1 MIDALGVLG
10 LLLLACHAG
19 AHVAVVASLARD
31 KPARAAFALFFPPAG
46 VVWAW
51 EAGQKKRVIAY
62 GATLVAF
69 ALVISIAALLR

>member
-1 MIDALGVLG
+1 MEALGVLG

-19 AHVAVVASLARD
+19 AHVAVAVSLVRD

-51 EAGQKKRVIAY
+51 EAGRRKRVIAY
-62 GATLVAF
+62 GATLAAFTLVLVA
-69 ALVISIAALLR
+69 AALSR

>member
-1 MIDALGVLG
+1 MEGLGLFG

-19 AHVAVVASLARD
+19 THVAVVASLVRD

-51 EAGQKKRVIAY
+51 EAGRKKRVIAY
-62 GATLVAF
+62 GASLAAF
-69 ALVISIAALLR
+69 VLVISVAALLR